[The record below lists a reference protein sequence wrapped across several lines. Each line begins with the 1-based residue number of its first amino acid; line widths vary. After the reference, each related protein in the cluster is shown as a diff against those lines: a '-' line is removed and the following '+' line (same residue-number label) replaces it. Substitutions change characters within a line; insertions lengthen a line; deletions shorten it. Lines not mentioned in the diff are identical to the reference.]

1 MSPPPPKSPRDRD
14 VYVAKTPARGVP
26 SFVEEELT
34 GQYEGEEL
42 ERARARRPTPSR
54 FRHLE
59 GRADKLESR
68 VDKLSSDVSELRV
81 ELSEEMSGVKAGM
94 GELAGEV
101 RGLAIVIKDA
111 ASRSHVTFTSKVE
124 VDTAEQVDNI
134 DARKGKRDLWL
145 KGFGLLLTGGVA
157 AKILHA
163 LGVL

>member
-1 MSPPPPKSPRDRD
+1 MTQPKPPRTPTRDRD

-26 SFVEEELT
+26 TFVEEELT

-59 GRADKLESR
+59 GR
-68 VDKLSSDVSELRV
+68 VDKLTEDVSDLRV
-81 ELSEEMSGVKAGM
+81 EVSSEMSDVKAGM

-124 VDTAEQVDNI
+124 VDTAEKVDSI

-145 KGFGLLLTGGVA
+145 KGAGLLLTGGVA
-157 AKILHA
+157 AKILQA